1 MHEDNLARTI
11 DLIDLCFKLKEA
23 YLRQQHPE
31 ASPEKIRDLID
42 RGILARKERQW
53 ALPDGLIKIK
63 ELSNRPQDVLDIAAL
78 KEALNDQSEQKV
90 SVAYLPP
97 RS

>member
-1 MHEDNLARTI
+1 MSMRKSMAEKMLENNLARTI
-11 DLIDLCFKLKEA
+11 ELIDLCFRLKEA

-53 ALPDGLIKIK
+53 ALPAIC
-63 ELSNRPQDVLDIAAL
+63 STP
-78 KEALNDQSEQKV
+78 
-90 SVAYLPP
+90 
-97 RS
+97 